1 MIASVLLCKITILIS
16 FKSDRVFSVALESF
30 PCGQQVF
37 PTMFDKHDEIK
48 SSKITQFIQIPR
60 GTKPENKINNELRYF
75 LFKIV
80 STGGWGVNYLASKEE
95 PGIGHICT
103 FDTSK
108 EITSRGFFLSA
119 LNKKQMI
126 I

>member
-1 MIASVLLCKITILIS
+1 MITSVLLWKITILTP

-37 PTMFDKHDEIK
+37 PTVFDMRDGIK

-80 STGGWGVNYLASKEE
+80 STGGWRVNYLASKEE
-95 PGIGHICT
+95 PGMGHICT

-108 EITSRGFFLSA
+108 EITSRGFF
-119 LNKKQMI
+119 
-126 I
+126 